1 MKTGIVR
8 DIRYLNHYMDA
19 YHPESPERLLA
30 IYAMLDGEDMK
41 GKYPLIE
48 PRLASHEEIAMVHSR
63 HYIDLVASTAGSP
76 HTYLDPDTSTCP
88 ESYET
93 ALLAAGGFMNAV
105 DRVVEGTAGNAFAFV
120 RPPGH
125 HAEAGRAAGF
135 CIFNNV
141 AIGACHAMKKHG
153 MKRILIVDW
162 DLHHG
167 NGTQH
172 TFYEDRRVLYFSTHQ
187 YPFYPGTGSVNEIGR
202 GEGLGYNINV
212 PLRRGCGDAE
222 YTSIFRRILE
232 PVADSWKPE
241 AVLLSA
247 GFDIHHQDPIGGM
260 KLRPRGFAALTRILM
275 NIAERHCGGRFAVTL
290 EGGYHIGGM
299 TESVKAVLRE
309 MSDETHHSEESLA
322 AMEKGA
328 DPSLDRVIE
337 SVIRQIEPVWNVFNL
352 SP

>member
-8 DIRYLNHYMDA
+8 DIRYMNHYMDA
-19 YHPESPERLLA
+19 FHPESPERLMA
-30 IYAMLDGEDMK
+30 IYAMLDEKDMI

-48 PRLASHEEIAMVHSR
+48 PRLATRDEIAMVHSR
-63 HYIDLVASTAGSP
+63 HYIDLVAGTSGKP
-76 HTYLDPDTSTCP
+76 HTYLDPDTSTCAD
-88 ESYET
+88 SYET
-93 ALLAAGGFMNAV
+93 ALLAAGGFMNAL
-105 DRVVEGTAGNAFAFV
+105 DRVVEGTAANAFAFV

-187 YPFYPGTGSVNEIGR
+187 YPFYPGTGGINETGR
-202 GEGLGYNINV
+202 GEGLGYTINV

-222 YTSIFRRILE
+222 FAKIFRKILK
-232 PVADSWKPE
+232 PVADAWKPE
-241 AVLLSA
+241 VVLLSA

-260 KLRPRGFAALTRILM
+260 RLRPRGFATLTRILLD
-275 NIAERHCGGRFAVTL
+275 IAERHCGGRFVVTL

-299 TESVKAVLRE
+299 TESVKAVLKE
-309 MSDETHHSEESLA
+309 MSGETCQSEESLA
-322 AMEKGA
+322 ATENGA
-328 DPSLDRVIE
+328 DPSIDRIIE
-337 SVIRQIEPVWNVFNL
+337 TVIRQIEPVWNVFDKN
-352 SP
+352 P

>member
-8 DIRYLNHYMDA
+8 DIRYLNHYMDVF
-19 YHPESPERLLA
+19 HPESPERLTA
-30 IYAMLDGEDMK
+30 IYAMLDEKDMK

-48 PRLASHEEIAMVHSR
+48 PRLATREEIAMVHSR
-63 HYIDLVASTAGSP
+63 YYIDLVANTAGKP
-76 HTYLDPDTSTCP
+76 HTYLDPDTSTCAD
-88 ESYET
+88 SYET

-105 DRVVEGTAGNAFAFV
+105 DRVVEGTVANAFAFV

-187 YPFYPGTGSVNEIGR
+187 YPFYPGTGGINETGR
-202 GEGLGYNINV
+202 GEGLGYTINV

-222 YTSIFRRILE
+222 YVKIFRKILK
-232 PVADSWKPE
+232 PVADAWKPE
-241 AVLLSA
+241 AVFLSA

-260 KLRPRGFAALTRILM
+260 RLRPRGFASLTRVLLD
-275 NIAERHCGGRFAVTL
+275 IAERHCGGRFVVTL

-299 TESVKAVLRE
+299 TESIKAVLKE
-309 MSDETHHSEESLA
+309 MSGETCQSEESLA
-322 AMEKGA
+322 ATENGA
-328 DPSLDRVIE
+328 DPAIDRIIE
-337 SVIRQIEPVWNVFNL
+337 TVIRQIEPVWNVFDKN
-352 SP
+352 P